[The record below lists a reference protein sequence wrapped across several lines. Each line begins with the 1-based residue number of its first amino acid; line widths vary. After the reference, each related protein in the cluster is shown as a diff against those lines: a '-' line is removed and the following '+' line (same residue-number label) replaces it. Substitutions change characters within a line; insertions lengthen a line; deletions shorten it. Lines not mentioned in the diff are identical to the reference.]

1 MVAVLWKVRNRQC
14 GELVGVLQAGQCILT
29 PKNMFLLE
37 SKPAANIRAFEGSQ
51 RLTRM
56 RHAKRD
62 IVLCITFASFL
73 SPGSVS
79 ITTKSMGDSE
89 ERPTCI

>member
-1 MVAVLWKVRNRQC
+1 MNMKKKEKKKCCFILKARMKL
-14 GELVGVLQAGQCILT
+14 LT
-29 PKNMFLLE
+29 PKKMFLLE
-37 SKPAANIRAFEGSQ
+37 SKPAANILAFEGSHL
-51 RLTRM
+51 LTKI

-62 IVLCITFASFL
+62 IVLCITLASFL

-89 ERPTCI
+89 ERPT

>member
-1 MVAVLWKVRNRQC
+1 MKMKWSDVVRCGRGNMSHNRD
-14 GELVGVLQAGQCILT
+14 LDLIKNILT
-29 PKNMFLLE
+29 PKKMFLLE
-37 SKPAANIRAFEGSQ
+37 SKPAANILAFEGSH

-89 ERPTCI
+89 DRPT